1 MIDLTIRQDNI
12 KFALQNLPVIDM
24 NPSVILE
31 DAEEAQV

>member
-1 MIDLTIRQDNI
+1 MIDLTTRKDNI
-12 KFALQNLPVIDM
+12 QFVLQNLPVIDM